1 MAQESYVITQ
11 PTAADPRS
19 SLRILVV
26 EDNPADARLTLA
38 ALRNQLMGCEMFVVA
53 SCRDA
58 LAFLERH
65 RDNPVDVVLLDVRLP
80 DGSGLD
86 VLQRLRDDG
95 QLDHTRV
102 VVFSG
107 AHDGEQ
113 VVRAHELG
121 ASFYLLKPAD
131 LASYDTVV
139 HAITRCVTTESPD
152 ATPGTGADGFDAQPT
167 ILLVEDSPSDA
178 RLVTDLLEHGWTA
191 GFAVQHVERLA
202 AARLAIGENVW
213 AIVLDLSLPDA
224 NGLTAVEE
232 LHAVAPFTPIV
243 VLTGLDDES
252 AGMRALQHG
261 AQDYLQKD
269 GLTNELLGRSV
280 QFAIQRTNAL
290 AALTR
295 LATHDSLTD
304 LPNRTLLLDRLQ
316 IALARAKRLGTHV
329 AALFIDI
336 DDFKA
341 VNDHYGHQAGDAVL
355 KEAARRMLAALRTSD
370 TVCRLAGDEF
380 AILCEDVPDEQ
391 TALIV
396 AERVGRT
403 LAAPY
408 ELDSVTIDIKASI
421 GVAMASETLL
431 DAAALLRTADAAMYK
446 AKRATKT
453 HEPHGDA

>member
-1 MAQESYVITQ
+1 MG
-11 PTAADPRS
+11 
-19 SLRILVV
+19 LRILVV
-26 EDNPADARLTLA
+26 EDNPADTRLTLA
-38 ALRNQLMGCEMFVVA
+38 ALRNELTDCEMFVVA
-53 SCRDA
+53 SCCDA
-58 LAFLERH
+58 LVFLDRH
-65 RDNPVDVVLLDVRLP
+65 LDNPVDVVLLDVRLP

-95 QLDHTRV
+95 QLEHTRV

-107 AHDGEQ
+107 AHDGAQ

-131 LASYDTVV
+131 LASYDAVV
-139 HAITRCVTTESPD
+139 HAITRCVTAEPPD
-152 ATPGTGADGFDAQPT
+152 TTTAGSDDDFDARPT
-167 ILLVEDSPSDA
+167 ILVVEDSPSDA
-178 RLVTDLLEHGWTA
+178 RLVADLLQHGWTA
-191 GFAVQHVERLA
+191 GFAVQHVDRLA

-213 AIVLDLSLPDA
+213 AILLDLSLPDA
-224 NGLTAVEE
+224 NGFTAIEE

-243 VLTGLDDES
+243 VLTGLGDDS

-261 AQDYLQKD
+261 AQDYLEKD

-280 QFAIQRTNAL
+280 QFAIQRTNTL
-290 AALTR
+290 ATLTR

-341 VNDHYGHQAGDAVL
+341 VNDRHGHQAGDTVL
-355 KEAARRMLAALRTSD
+355 KEVARRMQAALRTSD

-380 AILCEDVPDEQ
+380 AVLCEDVPDEH

-396 AERVGRT
+396 AERVGRA

-408 ELDSVTIDIKASI
+408 ELDSDTIDVTASI

-446 AKRATKT
+446 AKRATKAT
-453 HEPHGDA
+453 

>member
-1 MAQESYVITQ
+1 MGQESYSIRQ
-11 PTAADPRS
+11 PTGVEPYP

-26 EDNPADARLTLA
+26 EDNPADTRLTLA
-38 ALRNQLMGCEMFVVA
+38 ALRSQLPGCEMFVVT

-65 RDNPVDVVLLDVRLP
+65 RDDPVDIVLLDVRLP

-95 QLDHTRV
+95 QLEHTRV

-113 VVRAHELG
+113 VVRAHQLG

-139 HAITRCVTTESPD
+139 DAITRCVTAEPTETARWARD
-152 ATPGTGADGFDAQPT
+152 DGFDARPT

-178 RLVTDLLEHGWTA
+178 RLVTDVLQHGWTA

-213 AIVLDLSLPDA
+213 AILLDLSLPDA
-224 NGLTAVEE
+224 NGFTAIEE

-252 AGMRALQHG
+252 AGMRALEHG
-261 AQDYLQKD
+261 AQDYLEKD
-269 GLTNELLGRSV
+269 GLTHDLLGRSV

-341 VNDHYGHQAGDAVL
+341 VNDRHGHQAGDALL
-355 KEAARRMLAALRTSD
+355 KEAARRMQAALRTSD

-380 AILCEDVPDEQ
+380 AVLCEDVPDEH
-391 TALIV
+391 TARIV
-396 AERVGRT
+396 AERVGRA

-446 AKRATKT
+446 AKRETKT
-453 HEPHGDA
+453 SARS